1 MFAPEH
7 TVRRAAHA
15 TRKVMMKDPK
25 SSVVNKTLDEESVKL
40 RDLAREHIPKH
51 ETQVSRKKRTQ
62 WNHCEGRR

>member
-1 MFAPEH
+1 MLAPEH
-7 TVRRAAHA
+7 VVKHDGQS
-15 TRKVMMKDPK
+15 TRKVMMKDAK